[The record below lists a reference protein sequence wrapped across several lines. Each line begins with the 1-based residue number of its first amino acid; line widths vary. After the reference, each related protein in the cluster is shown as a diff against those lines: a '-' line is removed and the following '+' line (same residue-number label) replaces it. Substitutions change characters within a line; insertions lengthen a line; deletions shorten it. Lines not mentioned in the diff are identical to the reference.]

1 MKRFVIL
8 SGILVLFASAVL
20 LGPGCGNSPASPAD
34 PTPTPTATVSISWA
48 YPEVY
53 STNNTASAY
62 IQLQVNGSPVT
73 NAAVT
78 LAGSFAGAPVTAAY
92 QAPITHSTQ
101 VYADYQF
108 QSFTYTAGQTYILIT
123 TVLGKTASAT
133 LTAPGNVSLS
143 LDSNGAVTLADAGF
157 PGNHNF
163 VVVDDSGGT
172 TTTLSLTNTTFP
184 VTLAPP
190 TSSVYP
196 GGSGTVYEVDV
207 RSQYN
212 TTTATNATVDFGAIE
227 LWEEKDQPVT
237 IP

>member
-1 MKRFVIL
+1 MKKFVIL
-8 SGILVLFASAVL
+8 SGIAMLSVSMLI
-20 LGPGCGNSPASPAD
+20 LGPGCGSSPSSPSG
-34 PTPTPTATVSISWA
+34 PTPTATVSISWA

-53 STNNTASAY
+53 TTNNYPNGY

-78 LAGSFAGAPVTAAY
+78 LTGSFAGAPVTGVY

-101 VYADYQF
+101 VYASYQF
-108 QSFTYTAGQTYILIT
+108 QSFTYTAGQTYIIT
-123 TVLGKTASAT
+123 TTALGKTASAT
-133 LTAPGNVSLS
+133 LTAPGNVSMS
-143 LDSNGAVTLADAGF
+143 LDANGAVTLATAAL

-163 VVVDDSGGT
+163 VVVGDSGGT

-196 GGSGTVYEVDV
+196 GGSGTIYEVDV
-207 RSQYN
+207 RSEYD